1 MSGKRLKQLDGGII
15 LQKLQNDIA
24 YRFQD
29 PKLLEQALSHKS
41 FSAQNNER
49 LEFLGDAVLNFI
61 ISAYLYE
68 HFPGFTEGELS
79 RTRANLVKGETLAM
93 IAREFSLG
101 SALRLGSGE
110 LKSGGFKRS
119 SILADVL
126 EAIIG
131 AVYLEGGWVKA
142 RQVVLT
148 FFHSRLNLEA
158 LEGLEKDPKTLLQE
172 YLQAQKMALPDY
184 QVIKTQGKEHDQI
197 FTVRC
202 EVSELSIGSDG
213 EGKNRRQA
221 EQVAARKV
229 YQKLKKAGAGI
240 EKT

>member
-1 MSGKRLKQLDGGII
+1 
-15 LQKLQNDIA
+15 
-24 YRFQD
+24 
-29 PKLLEQALSHKS
+29 
-41 FSAQNNER
+41 
-49 LEFLGDAVLNFI
+49 
-61 ISAYLYE
+61 
-68 HFPGFTEGELS
+68 
-79 RTRANLVKGETLAM
+79 
-93 IAREFSLG
+93 
-101 SALRLGSGE
+101 
-110 LKSGGFKRS
+110 
-119 SILADVL
+119 VL